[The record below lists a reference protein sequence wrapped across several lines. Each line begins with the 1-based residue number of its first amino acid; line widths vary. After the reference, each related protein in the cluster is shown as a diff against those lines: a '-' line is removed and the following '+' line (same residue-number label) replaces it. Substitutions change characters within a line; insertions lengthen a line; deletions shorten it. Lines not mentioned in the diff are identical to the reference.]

1 MDFSLKRDDSGLT
14 LSKTEQIMNMEFS
27 TAMSVSSSSVSD
39 PVPPPLSALSEG
51 LEEVCAGSARD
62 VAAALAFTLGRGVP
76 GQGRGVVLSA
86 TRAWLGEN
94 GRPYG
99 PGLTG
104 FQARDGFLLVETKTE
119 ALALWVMEQ
128 ALRSGGAALV
138 IGTVDGA
145 ELAQTRRLEFAAR
158 DGGSSGILLRSRS
171 GGLSAA
177 RRRWRIT
184 TCASD
189 GDAFDRRAPGRMTI
203 RAEMTRSRMERPGVW
218 ILEQDDE
225 THRLRLA
232 DRLAGDGLAADRPAR
247 ARRPASP
254 PDPALDPRPARSP

>member
-1 MDFSLKRDDSGLT
+1 
-14 LSKTEQIMNMEFS
+14 MNMEFS
-27 TAMSVSSSSVSD
+27 IAMSAHPS
-39 PVPPPLSALSEG
+39 PEPEAVPPPLSRLSEG
-51 LEEVCAGSARD
+51 LEEVCAAGARD
-62 VAAALAFTLGRGVP
+62 MAAALAFTLGRAAA
-76 GQGRGVVLSA
+76 GQGRGVVMSA

-99 PGLTG
+99 PGLAG
-104 FQARDGFLLVETKTE
+104 FQAGDGFVLVETRTE

-158 DGGSSGILLRSRS
+158 DGGCSGLLLRARS
-171 GGLSAA
+171 GDLSAA

-184 TCASD
+184 TLASK
-189 GDAFDRRAPGRMTI
+189 GDAFDDRAPGRMTI

-218 ILEQDDE
+218 MLEQDDE

-232 DRLAGDGLAADRPAR
+232 DRLAGDGLGPIGRTLYA
-247 ARRPASP
+247 
-254 PDPALDPRPARSP
+254 

>member
-1 MDFSLKRDDSGLT
+1 
-14 LSKTEQIMNMEFS
+14 MNMESFP
-27 TAMSVSSSSVSD
+27 AMSDLSSAPAD
-39 PVPPPLSALSEG
+39 AVPPPLSLLSEG
-51 LEEVCAGSARD
+51 LEEVCAGGARD
-62 VAAALAFTLGRGVP
+62 MTGALAFGLGRAALDA
-76 GQGRGVVLSA
+76 GRGVVMSA

-99 PGLTG
+99 PGLAG
-104 FQARDGFLLVETKTE
+104 FRARDGFLLVETKTE

-128 ALRSGGAALV
+128 ALRSGGAGLV

-158 DGGSSGILLRSRS
+158 DGACSGLLLRSRS
-171 GGLSAA
+171 GDLSAA

-184 TCASD
+184 TFASSD
-189 GDAFDRRAPGRMTI
+189 DRFDERAPGRMTI

-218 ILEQDDE
+218 MLEQDDE

-232 DRLAGDGLAADRPAR
+232 DRLAGDGLGAVGRTQYA
-247 ARRPASP
+247 
-254 PDPALDPRPARSP
+254 

>member
-1 MDFSLKRDDSGLT
+1 
-14 LSKTEQIMNMEFS
+14 MNMESFP
-27 TAMSVSSSSVSD
+27 AMPDLSSSLTD
-39 PVPPPLSALSEG
+39 AVPPPLSVLSEG
-51 LEEVCAGSARD
+51 LEEVCAAGAHD
-62 VAAALAFTLGRGVP
+62 MAGALAFALGRTDVGA
-76 GQGRGVVLSA
+76 GRGVVISA

-99 PGLTG
+99 PGLAW
-104 FQARDGFLLVETKTE
+104 FKARDGFLLVEAKTE

-158 DGGSSGILLRSRS
+158 DGACSGVLLRARS
-171 GGLSAA
+171 GDLSAA

-184 TCASD
+184 TFASN
-189 GDAFDRRAPGRMTI
+189 GDRFDRRAPGRMTI

-218 ILEQDDE
+218 MLEQDDE

-232 DRLAGDGLAADRPAR
+232 DRLAGDGLGAVGR
-247 ARRPASP
+247 AQYA
-254 PDPALDPRPARSP
+254 